1 MLPPVGEKSLRFLKY
16 FAVES
21 LAGGVHLSEVRGVA
35 RAQGHDATFMAKPHH
50 GQAGSSCHIHLSLR
64 KDGRNAFAER
74 PGETAIL
81 IDGAAWI
88 VTATNP
94 G

>member
-1 MLPPVGEKSLRFLKY
+1 MRVLACDGIHEDGLTLFRDAGWEVK
-16 FAVES
+16 AVDAIKDPGTLS
-21 LAGGVHLSEVRGVA
+21 RALADQPADIRDRAAQAVR
-35 RAQGHDATFMAKPHH
+35 Q
-50 GQAGSSCHIHLSLR
+50 
-64 KDGRNAFAER
+64 AFAAR